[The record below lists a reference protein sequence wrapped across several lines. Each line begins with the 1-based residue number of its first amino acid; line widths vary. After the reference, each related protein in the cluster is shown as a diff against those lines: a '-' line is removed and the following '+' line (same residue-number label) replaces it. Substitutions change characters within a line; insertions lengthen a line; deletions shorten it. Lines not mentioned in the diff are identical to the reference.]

1 MNPYAP
7 PSANRTAE
15 ADALAPYL
23 TGIAFPL
30 TLRFRVFTFAPR
42 IDVIDATGKPVLHVR
57 QKLFKLREH
66 IEVFRDDSQQTRLC
80 DIRANK
86 VIDWSARYDFTD
98 AWGGAIGAV
107 ARKGWR
113 SIWKAHYDVFNPGE
127 PAPEFAIREE
137 NPMAKFFDGLL
148 GEVPILGLLTVWLFN
163 PKYLASRGDQGML
176 RLTKKPAFLE
186 GRFEIEQ
193 VQPVGPRE
201 TMNLILAFLMVAF
214 LERRR
219 G

>member
-1 MNPYAP
+1 V
-7 PSANRTAE
+7 
-15 ADALAPYL
+15 
-23 TGIAFPL
+23 GQ
-30 TLRFRVFTFAPR
+30 RV
-42 IDVIDATGKPVLHVR
+42 
-57 QKLFKLREH
+57 
-66 IEVFRDDSQQTRLC
+66 
-80 DIRANK
+80 
-86 VIDWSARYDFTD
+86 
-98 AWGGAIGAV
+98 GAV

-137 NPMAKFFDGLL
+137 NPFAKVFDGLFGQVPLL
-148 GEVPILGLLTVWLFN
+148 GILTVWLFN
-163 PKYLASRGDQGML
+163 PKYLASRGEGGVL

-193 VQPVGPRE
+193 LQATGARE
-201 TMNLILAFLMVAF
+201 TMNLIRAFFMVTF